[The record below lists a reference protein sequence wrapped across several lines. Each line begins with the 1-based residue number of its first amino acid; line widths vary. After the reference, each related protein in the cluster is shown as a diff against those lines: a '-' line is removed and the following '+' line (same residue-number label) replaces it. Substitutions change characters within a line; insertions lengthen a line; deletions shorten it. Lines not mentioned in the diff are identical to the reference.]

1 MEIPLVLEG
10 LRIFFFLSGLKDDK
24 VKIIT
29 VDSMTGAVVN
39 NNYSDLV
46 GRDSSS
52 DSVDGTVPTELLNT
66 NLNNIESLQAAL
78 SSLEGVGK
86 QNVLVSVPAS
96 GGMLS
101 TQSAI
106 LTTKSHIPSVS
117 NEISLVPN
125 NAVSQSGNQIENSRN
140 GGENVLKRPIS
151 ANAPSPIVNKVII
164 TNDPSTSQ
172 PQVIPVGPTSGQT
185 VSVSQLV
192 PGVNILPQSHSPRT
206 PTKTITISQQ
216 GILSPTKGI
225 RMAHVVNSPT
235 RVPINRLSAS
245 PAKTPTKITMIP
257 VTGRS
262 PLKIAPATASIPVIN
277 NSAANSTIPLQ
288 NTITMSPSKM
298 IKQGGTVHIVS
309 IYGPWHEISNNVVCA
324 TSKGSDQPAHRR
336 RLIRAFAGRLNIL

>member
-1 MEIPLVLEG
+1 MGPGRASRACYFHIPALWEIPLVLKR
-10 LRIFFFLSGLKDDK
+10 LRIFFVLSGLKDDK

-46 GRDSSS
+46 GRDSST
-52 DSVDGTVPTELLNT
+52 DSVDGALPTELLNT
-66 NLNNIESLQAAL
+66 NINNIESLQAAL
-78 SSLEGVGK
+78 SSLESVGK

-106 LTTKSHIPSVS
+106 LTTKSHFPSVS
-117 NEISLVPN
+117 SETPVSLVPN
-125 NAVSQSGNQIENSRN
+125 NAVNQSGNQIENSRN

-309 IYGPWHEISNNVVCA
+309 IYG
-324 TSKGSDQPAHRR
+324 K
-336 RLIRAFAGRLNIL
+336 